1 MRYQPS
7 FVTLFTSFTSDI
19 QGPIEFK
26 RLMIVEPSA
35 DTRVRINVMAK
46 ILIIED
52 EPQIVRTLSLYLEQ
66 AGFDTAAVY
75 SGHDA
80 IPAFRQERPDLV
92 LLDLNLPGQ
101 DGIDVCRNLRRESAV
116 PIIMVTA
123 RSDETDRLIGLELGA
138 DDYVVKP
145 FSPREVVAR
154 VRAVLRRVA
163 GPLADVDV
171 VRAGDLLIDTA
182 AYRVWFASQPLSLT
196 QSEFEI
202 LLALAR
208 HSGNVLSR
216 SQLLE
221 ETQGIAYEGYERSID
236 QHIKNLRH
244 KLDKAS
250 GQPAIIETVYGVG
263 YRLEPN
269 VSAKEEDQDVP

>member
-1 MRYQPS
+1 
-7 FVTLFTSFTSDI
+7 
-19 QGPIEFK
+19 
-26 RLMIVEPSA
+26 
-35 DTRVRINVMAK
+35 MAK

-52 EPQIVRTLSLYLEQ
+52 EPQIVRTLRLYLEQ
-66 AGFDTAAVY
+66 AGFTTAAIY
-75 SGHDA
+75 DGAQA
-80 IPAFRQERPDLV
+80 IPAYRQERPDLV

-101 DGIDVCRNLRRESAV
+101 DGIDVCRALRRESAV

-163 GPLADVDV
+163 GPLADIDV
-171 VRAGDLLIDTA
+171 VRAGELLIDTS
-182 AYRVWFASQPLSLT
+182 AYRAWLSGQPLSLT

-208 HSGNVLSR
+208 HEGHVLNR
-216 SQLLE
+216 TQLLE

-236 QHIKNLRH
+236 QHIKNLRN
-244 KLDKAS
+244 KLGKA
-250 GQPAIIETVYGVG
+250 GAPATLIQTVYGVG
-263 YRLEPN
+263 YRLEAAGPTPG
-269 VSAKEEDQDVP
+269 EQ

>member
-1 MRYQPS
+1 M
-7 FVTLFTSFTSDI
+7 
-19 QGPIEFK
+19 K
-26 RLMIVEPSA
+26 A
-35 DTRVRINVMAK
+35 DLRVDTHDKIKVAMAK

-52 EPQIVRTLSLYLEQ
+52 EPQIVRTLRLYLEQ
-66 AGFDTAAVY
+66 AGYESAAVY
-75 SGHDA
+75 DGKQA
-80 IPAFRQERPDLV
+80 IPAFRQEKPDLI

-101 DGIDVCRNLRRESAV
+101 DGIDVCRSLRRESTV

-123 RSDETDRLIGLELGA
+123 RSGEIDRLIGLELGA

-154 VRAVLRRVA
+154 VRAVLRRVS
-163 GPLADVDV
+163 GSLGDVDV
-171 VRAGDLLIDTA
+171 LRVGELLIDTA
-182 AYRVWFASQPLSLT
+182 AYRAWLSAEPLSLT

-208 HSGNVLSR
+208 HSGHVMSR

-236 QHIKNLRH
+236 QHIKNLRQ
-244 KLDKAS
+244 KLVNS
-250 GQPAIIETVYGVG
+250 GGDSGMIQTVYGVG
-263 YRLEPN
+263 YRLESTCSQAIWDRD
-269 VSAKEEDQDVP
+269 VS